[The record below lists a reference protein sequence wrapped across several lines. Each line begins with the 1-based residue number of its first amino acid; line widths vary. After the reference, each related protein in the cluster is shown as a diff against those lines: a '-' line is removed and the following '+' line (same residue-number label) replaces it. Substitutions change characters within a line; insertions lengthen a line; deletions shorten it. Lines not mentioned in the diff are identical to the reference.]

1 MILDF
6 NTSPVMIQELFADD
20 PQLEKAVHDVF
31 GFHFPPQPLS
41 ILLKEMD
48 ASGTDYSIL
57 SPLDCSTAH
66 GCTIVTN
73 RAVAQL
79 CGKNPRFIGFAS
91 VDPSSKKAAEELSF
105 AVGELGLKGLNLDP
119 ALQRFEMS
127 SKETAYPV
135 YRECARLKI
144 PVLLQCGLNWAPA
157 AHIRDGNPLDLEP
170 AILDNPETRFVIAH
184 LGWPWV
190 NEAAA
195 LAMKYPNVFL
205 DTSVVYSGTSAE
217 CLDHVVNTTLGRHL
231 FERNLVDKVVY
242 GSAYPRADMRRTV
255 RGIRQLNFSGNFSEN
270 LYHKTAHRLLGVE
283 K

>member
-6 NTSPVMIQELFADD
+6 NTYPVMIQEFFAED
-20 PQLEKAVHDVF
+20 PQLEHSVHEVF
-31 GFHFPPQPLS
+31 GFFFPPQPLS

-73 RAVAQL
+73 KAVAQL
-79 CGKNPRFIGFAS
+79 CDRNPRFIGFAS
-91 VDPSSKKAAEELSF
+91 VDPSSRNAVEDLRF

-135 YRECARLKI
+135 YRECADLNI
-144 PVLLQCGLNWAPA
+144 PVLLQCGLNWAPPA
-157 AHIRDGNPLDLEP
+157 LIRNGNPLDLEP
-170 AILDNPETRFVIAH
+170 AILENPETRFVIAH

-205 DTSVVYSGTSAE
+205 DTSVVYSGTPAE
-217 CLDHVVNTTLGRHL
+217 CLDHVVNVTLGKHL

-242 GSAYPRADMRRTV
+242 GSSYPRADMRRTI
-255 RGIRQLNFSGNFSEN
+255 RGIRKLNFSDSFYDN
-270 LYHKTAHRLLGVE
+270 LYYKTANKLLGV
-283 K
+283 